1 MRRLG
6 WLILG
11 FFSLS
16 VLAVEAA
23 EYPTKPI
30 QFIIPWKAG
39 GSADVEGRVIAEAA
53 EKILGQP
60 VVSVNKPGA
69 GAGIGYTFVKNSKAD
84 GYTVAWNSTSVL
96 TSTNLGTAPFPYT
109 ALDHVAR
116 VSVQSMPIAVKADS
130 PWKTF
135 KEFVAHAKKNPG
147 TVRIGTAGTGSATH
161 IGSVAVGHATGI
173 KFIHVPLG
181 SGRRVPALLRGEVEA
196 VCVPLPEA
204 AKHVE
209 AGTVRLLVVPSEKRD
224 PLAPDVPTLKE
235 LGYPAAIELFRGLS
249 VPKGTP
255 PAVIQKLA
263 ETFQKAANSTKFK
276 QMGHA
281 RGYSVSYLGPGK
293 FDKYLAEQNE
303 IIAKTIKKAGI
314 KPKKKKK

>member
-1 MRRLG
+1 MKRWS
-6 WLILG
+6 WLTLA

-16 VLAVEAA
+16 PLVVQAA

-30 QFIIPWKAG
+30 HLIIPFKAG
-39 GSADVEGRVIAEAA
+39 GSADTEGRVIAKAA

-60 VVSVNKPGA
+60 VVPVNKPGA
-69 GAGIGYTFVKNSKAD
+69 GGGIAYTFVKNAKPD

-116 VSVQSMPIAVKADS
+116 VSMQSMPIAVKADS
-130 PWKTF
+130 PWKTIQ
-135 KEFVAHAKKNPG
+135 EFIAYAKKNPG
-147 TVRIGTAGTGSATH
+147 MVRVGNASPGSATH
-161 IGSVAVGHATGI
+161 ITAVAVADAVGI
-173 KFIHVPLG
+173 KVIHVPLG
-181 SGRRVPALLRGEVEA
+181 SGRRIPALLRGEVEA

-204 AKHVE
+204 AKHVQ
-209 AGTVRLLVVPSEKRD
+209 AGTVRLLAVPSERRD

-263 ETFQKAANSTKFK
+263 EAFRQAAHSAQFKAMGQK
-276 QMGHA
+276 
-281 RGYSVSYLGPGK
+281 RGYSVAYLGPDE
-293 FDKYLAEQNE
+293 FSTLLATQNAL
-303 IIAKTIKKAGI
+303 IAKTVKKAGI
-314 KPKKKKK
+314 KAKKKKK

>member
-1 MRRLG
+1 MMKRLG
-6 WLILG
+6 WLLLG
-11 FFSLS
+11 LFSLS
-16 VLAVEAA
+16 ALAVQAA
-23 EYPTKPI
+23 EYPTKAI

-53 EKILGQP
+53 EKLLGQP
-60 VVSVNKPGA
+60 VVSINKPGA
-69 GAGIGYTFVKNSKAD
+69 GAGIGYAFVKNSKAD

-96 TSTNLGTAPFPYT
+96 TSTNLGTAPFSYT

-130 PWKTF
+130 PWKTMQ
-135 KEFVAHAKKNPG
+135 EFIDHAKKNPG
-147 TVRIGTAGTGSATH
+147 NVRIGNAGTGSATH
-161 IGSVAVGHATGI
+161 IGAVAVGHATGI
-173 KFIHVPLG
+173 EVIHVPLG
-181 SGRRVPALLRGEVEA
+181 SGRRIPALLRGEVEA

-209 AGTVRLLVVPSEKRD
+209 AGNVRLLVVPSENRD

-263 ETFQKAANSTKFK
+263 EAFRKAADSEQFNA
-276 QMGHA
+276 MGQK
-281 RGYSVSYLGPGK
+281 RGYSVSYLGPGD
-293 FDKYLAEQNE
+293 FDMYLANQNE
-303 IIAKTIKKAGI
+303 IIANTIKKAGI
-314 KPKKKKK
+314 KPKGKK